1 MFAFIYRFRPVLAAF
16 TMCCVGVYGQTSPS
30 AGKRTRPDTPEL
42 VEMRNFRLSMDK
54 IDKFGAASQTLVAL
68 SKTNPA
74 MKSSMEGGTGAKT
87 VDEGAKQLQA
97 KYPEAAAAIQKA
109 GLSVHDYLMTSLT
122 LMSTIMVAGM
132 KRQGQKMD
140 QLPGSVSPENLA
152 FVEQNYPKLEKLLSG
167 LSRSAE

>member
-1 MFAFIYRFRPVLAAF
+1 MFAIICPIRPALAAF
-16 TMCCVGVYGQTSPS
+16 LMCCIGAYGQTSPS
-30 AGKRTRPDTPEL
+30 AGKRTRPDTPGI

-54 IDKFGAASQTLVAL
+54 IDKFAAASQTLVAL

-97 KYPEAAAAIQKA
+97 KYPEAAAAIQKS
-109 GLSVHDYLMTSLT
+109 GLSVRDYLMTSVT
-122 LMSTIMVAGM
+122 LMSTMMVAGM
-132 KRQGQKMD
+132 KKQGQKMD
-140 QLPGSVSPENLA
+140 QLPGSVSPDNLA
-152 FVEQNYPKLEKLLSG
+152 FVEQNYSKIEKLLSG